1 MLEGSVRKA
10 GNRIRITLQ
19 LVDVPTQRHIW
30 SSSYNREI
38 DDVFAVQ
45 SDVALRTAEVLRL
58 ELARST
64 RPQEGRPPTANI
76 EAYDLYLRGLV
87 ASNRA
92 SRDGVEDAVRY
103 FERATQ
109 LDPQFSQALA
119 AWANLYV
126 AVSGDTYPV
135 QEVMPRARQL
145 AARAL
150 ELNPDSS
157 EAHSTLANIA
167 MQFDHDWPLADAEFR
182 KAIDL
187 NANNEPAYS
196 FYGLLLIALERFDE
210 AKEVFRQAILR
221 DPAAYH
227 TRHLAWAEL
236 ESGNYDAAIGYQLE
250 EVKREPNNGHA
261 RVFLALFYLYAGR
274 RAEALEHAKAPLKD
288 PRPIVRFD
296 YALVNALV
304 GRRKAAEDALRD
316 AKAGTFGAYI
326 SGTDLAMLHAALG
339 ERETALDLLEKDT
352 RQGDATLWLY
362 YRGVFFDSIRDD
374 PRFVRLLEEMHLPT
388 SRPRRGTPSLA
399 GAAGSKRSRRTRRP
413 GP

>member
-1 MLEGSVRKA
+1 
-10 GNRIRITLQ
+10 
-19 LVDVPTQRHIW
+19 
-30 SSSYNREI
+30 
-38 DDVFAVQ
+38 
-45 SDVALRTAEVLRL
+45 
-58 ELARST
+58 
-64 RPQEGRPPTANI
+64 
-76 EAYDLYLRGLV
+76 
-87 ASNRA
+87 
-92 SRDGVEDAVRY
+92 
-103 FERATQ
+103 
-109 LDPQFSQALA
+109 
-119 AWANLYV
+119 
-126 AVSGDTYPV
+126 
-135 QEVMPRARQL
+135 
-145 AARAL
+145 
-150 ELNPDSS
+150 
-157 EAHSTLANIA
+157 

-288 PRPIVRFD
+288 PRPMTRFD

-399 GAAGSKRSRRTRRP
+399 GGSRFQAVETYPPTGTLISQPRFCSREGPRPARGDADGRDEAPQGAGSSRLGLLP
-413 GP
+413 GPRKKEPKYRRAII